1 MKKVDYKKKL
11 KHLYGPSSKKIVIVE
26 VPPMNYFMVDGEGG
40 PAAESYQQAIEAL
53 YGLSFTVKL
62 NVKKGVGPDYTVMPL
77 EGLWWAKDITAF
89 SADRKDEWQWKMMIM
104 QPDHVTAKHVNAATK
119 QLREKKNP
127 LALDKIRFESYHEGP
142 SVQILHIGPY
152 DDEGPTIAQMHK
164 FIDENGYQL
173 HMKHHEIYLSDPR
186 RSKPEKLKTVL
197 RQPITKT

>member
-26 VPPMNYFMVDGEGG
+26 VPSMNYFMVDGEGG

-53 YGLSFTVKL
+53 YGLSFTVKFD
-62 NVKKGVGPDYTVMPL
+62 VKKGVGLDYTVMPL

-89 SADRKDEWQWKMMIM
+89 SADRKDEWLWKMMIM
-104 QPDHVTAKHVNAATK
+104 QPDYVTAKHVNAATK

-127 LALDKIRFESYHEGP
+127 LALDKIRFESYHEGL

>member
-1 MKKVDYKKKL
+1 MKKVDYKKEL
-11 KHLYGPSSKKIVIVE
+11 KHLYGSSSKKVVIVE
-26 VPPMNYFMVDGEGG
+26 VPSMNYFMVDGEGG

-53 YGLSFTVKL
+53 YGLSFTVKFD
-62 NVKKGVGPDYTVMPL
+62 VKKGVGLDYTVMPL

-104 QPDHVTAKHVNAATK
+104 QPDYVTAKHVNAATK

-197 RQPITKT
+197 RQLITKA

>member
-1 MKKVDYKKKL
+1 MKKIDYKKKL
-11 KHLYGPSSKKIVIVE
+11 KHLYGPSSKKVVIVE

-53 YGLSFTVKL
+53 YGLSFTVKFD
-62 NVKKGVGPDYTVMPL
+62 VKKGVGLDYTVMPL

-89 SADRKDEWQWKMMIM
+89 SADRKDEWLWKMMIM
-104 QPDHVTAKHVNAATK
+104 QPDYVTAKHVNAATK

-127 LALDKIRFESYHEGP
+127 LALDKIRFESYHEGL

>member
-53 YGLSFTVKL
+53 YGLSFTVKFD
-62 NVKKGVGPDYTVMPL
+62 VKKGVGLDYTVMPL

>member
-11 KHLYGPSSKKIVIVE
+11 KHLYGPSSKKVVIVE
-26 VPPMNYFMVDGEGG
+26 VPPMNYLMVDGEGG

-53 YGLSFTVKL
+53 YGLSFTVKFD
-62 NVKKGVGPDYTVMPL
+62 VKKGVGPDYTVMPL

-104 QPDHVTAKHVNAATK
+104 QPDYVTAKHVNAATK

-127 LALDKIRFESYHEGP
+127 LALDKIRFESYHEGL

>member
-1 MKKVDYKKKL
+1 MKKIDYKKKL
-11 KHLYGPSSKKIVIVE
+11 KHLYGPSSKKVVIVE

-53 YGLSFTVKL
+53 YGLSFTVKFD
-62 NVKKGVGPDYTVMPL
+62 VKKGVGPDYTVMPL

-89 SADRKDEWQWKMMIM
+89 SADRKDEWLWKMMIM
-104 QPDHVTAKHVNAATK
+104 QPDYVTAKHVNAATK

>member
-1 MKKVDYKKKL
+1 MKKVDYKKEL
-11 KHLYGPSSKKIVIVE
+11 KHLYGSSSKKVVIVE
-26 VPPMNYFMVDGEGG
+26 VPSMNYFMVDGEGG

-53 YGLSFTVKL
+53 YGLSFTVKFD
-62 NVKKGVGPDYTVMPL
+62 VKKGVGLDYTVMPL

-89 SADRKDEWQWKMMIM
+89 SADRKDEWLWKMMIM
-104 QPDHVTAKHVNAATK
+104 QPDYVTAKHVNAATK

-197 RQPITKT
+197 RQPITKA

>member
-11 KHLYGPSSKKIVIVE
+11 KHLYGPSSKKVVIVE

-53 YGLSFTVKL
+53 YGLSFTVKFD
-62 NVKKGVGPDYTVMPL
+62 VKQGAGPNYTVMPL

-89 SADRKDEWQWKMMIM
+89 SADRKDEWLWKMKIM
-104 QPDHVTAKHVNAATK
+104 QPDYVTAKHVNAATK

>member
-1 MKKVDYKKKL
+1 MKKIDYKKKL

-26 VPPMNYFMVDGEGG
+26 VPPMNYLMVDGEGG
-40 PAAESYQQAIEAL
+40 PAVESYQQAIEAL
-53 YGLSFTVKL
+53 YGLSFTVKFD
-62 NVKKGVGPDYTVMPL
+62 VKKGVGPDYTVMPL
-77 EGLWWAKDITAF
+77 EGLWWAKDMTAF
-89 SADRKDEWQWKMMIM
+89 SSDRKDEWQWKMMIM

-127 LALDKIRFESYHEGP
+127 LALDKIRFESYHEGL

-197 RQPITKT
+197 RQPITKA

>member
-1 MKKVDYKKKL
+1 MKKVDYKKEL
-11 KHLYGPSSKKIVIVE
+11 KHLYGSSSKKVVIVE
-26 VPPMNYFMVDGEGG
+26 VPSMNYFMVDGEGG

-53 YGLSFTVKL
+53 YGLSFTVKFD
-62 NVKKGVGPDYTVMPL
+62 VKKGVGLDYTVMPL

>member
-1 MKKVDYKKKL
+1 MKKIDYKKKL

-26 VPPMNYFMVDGEGG
+26 VPSMNYFMVDGEGG

-53 YGLSFTVKL
+53 YGLSFTVKFD
-62 NVKKGVGPDYTVMPL
+62 VKKGVGLDYTVMPL

-89 SADRKDEWQWKMMIM
+89 SADRKDEWLWKMMIM
-104 QPDHVTAKHVNAATK
+104 QPDYVTAKHVNAATK

-197 RQPITKT
+197 RQPITKA

>member
-1 MKKVDYKKKL
+1 
-11 KHLYGPSSKKIVIVE
+11 
-26 VPPMNYFMVDGEGG
+26 MNYLMVDGEGG
-40 PAAESYQQAIEAL
+40 PAVESYQQAIEAL
-53 YGLSFTVKL
+53 YGLSFTVKFD
-62 NVKKGVGPDYTVMPL
+62 VKKGVGPDYTVMPL
-77 EGLWWAKDITAF
+77 EGLWWAKDMTAF
-89 SADRKDEWQWKMMIM
+89 SSDRKDEWQWKMMIM

-142 SVQILHIGPY
+142 SAQILHIGPY
-152 DDEGPTIAQMHK
+152 DDEGPTVAQMHK

-197 RQPITKT
+197 RQPVTKA

>member
-1 MKKVDYKKKL
+1 MKKVDYKKEL
-11 KHLYGPSSKKIVIVE
+11 KHLYGSSSKKVVIVE
-26 VPPMNYFMVDGEGG
+26 VPSMNYFMVEGEGG

-197 RQPITKT
+197 RQPITKI

>member
-11 KHLYGPSSKKIVIVE
+11 KDLYGPSSKKIVIVE

-53 YGLSFTVKL
+53 YGLSFTVKFD
-62 NVKKGVGPDYTVMPL
+62 VKKGVGLDYTVMPL

-89 SADRKDEWQWKMMIM
+89 SADRKDEWLWKMMIM
-104 QPDHVTAKHVNAATK
+104 QPDYVTAKHVNAATK

-127 LALDKIRFESYHEGP
+127 LALDKIRFESYHEGL

-197 RQPITKT
+197 RQPITKA

>member
-11 KHLYGPSSKKIVIVE
+11 KDLYGPSSKKIVIVE

-53 YGLSFTVKL
+53 YGLSFTVKFD
-62 NVKKGVGPDYTVMPL
+62 VKKGVGLDYTVMPL

-89 SADRKDEWQWKMMIM
+89 SADRKDEWLWKMMIM
-104 QPDHVTAKHVNAATK
+104 QPDYVTAKHVNAATK

-127 LALDKIRFESYHEGP
+127 LALDKIRFESYHEGL

>member
-53 YGLSFTVKL
+53 YGLSFTVKFD
-62 NVKKGVGPDYTVMPL
+62 VKKGVGPDYTVMPL

-89 SADRKDEWQWKMMIM
+89 SADRKDEWLWKMMIM
-104 QPDHVTAKHVNAATK
+104 QPDYVTAKHVNAATK

-127 LALDKIRFESYHEGP
+127 LALDKIRFDSYHEGF

>member
-1 MKKVDYKKKL
+1 MKKVDYKKEL
-11 KHLYGPSSKKIVIVE
+11 KHLYGSSSKKVVIVE
-26 VPPMNYFMVDGEGG
+26 VPSMNYFMVDGEGG

-62 NVKKGVGPDYTVMPL
+62 NVKKGIGPDYTVMPL

>member
-1 MKKVDYKKKL
+1 MKKIDYKKKL

-62 NVKKGVGPDYTVMPL
+62 DVKKGVGPDYTIMPL

-127 LALDKIRFESYHEGP
+127 LALDKIRFESYHEGL

>member
-1 MKKVDYKKKL
+1 MKKIDYKKKL

-53 YGLSFTVKL
+53 YGLSFTVKFD
-62 NVKKGVGPDYTVMPL
+62 VKKGVGPDYTVMPL

-89 SADRKDEWQWKMMIM
+89 SADRKDEWLWKMMIM
-104 QPDHVTAKHVNAATK
+104 QPDYVTAKHVNAATK

-127 LALDKIRFESYHEGP
+127 LALDKIRFDSYHEGF

>member
-1 MKKVDYKKKL
+1 MKKIDYKKKL

-53 YGLSFTVKL
+53 YGLSFTVKFD
-62 NVKKGVGPDYTVMPL
+62 VKKGVGLDYTVMPL

-89 SADRKDEWQWKMMIM
+89 SADRKDEWLWKMMIM

-127 LALDKIRFESYHEGP
+127 LALDKIRFESYHEGL

>member
-1 MKKVDYKKKL
+1 
-11 KHLYGPSSKKIVIVE
+11 VIVE
-26 VPPMNYFMVDGEGG
+26 VPPMNYLMVDGEGG

-53 YGLSFTVKL
+53 YGLSFTVKFD
-62 NVKKGVGPDYTVMPL
+62 VKKKGIGPDYTVMPL
-77 EGLWWAKDITAF
+77 EGLWWAKDMTAF
-89 SADRKDEWQWKMMIM
+89 SSDRKDEWQWKMMIM

-127 LALDKIRFESYHEGP
+127 PALDKIRFESYHEGP

-164 FIDENGYQL
+164 FIDKNGYQL

-197 RQPITKT
+197 RQPVTKA

>member
-1 MKKVDYKKKL
+1 MKKIDYKKKL
-11 KHLYGPSSKKIVIVE
+11 KHLYGPSSKKVVIVE

-53 YGLSFTVKL
+53 YGLSFTVKFD
-62 NVKKGVGPDYTVMPL
+62 VKKGVGLDYTVMPL

-89 SADRKDEWQWKMMIM
+89 SADRKDEWLWKMMIM
-104 QPDHVTAKHVNAATK
+104 QPDYVTTKHVNAATK

-197 RQPITKT
+197 RQPITKI

>member
-1 MKKVDYKKKL
+1 MGIIDYKKKL
-11 KHLYGPSSKKIVIVE
+11 KHLYNPSSKKIVIVE
-26 VPPMNYFMVDGEGG
+26 VPPMNYLMVDGEGG
-40 PAAESYQQAIEAL
+40 PAVESYQQAIEAL
-53 YGLSFTVKL
+53 YGLSFTVKFD
-62 NVKKGVGPDYTVMPL
+62 VKKGVGLDYTVMPL

-89 SADRKDEWQWKMMIM
+89 SADRKDEWLWKMMIM
-104 QPDHVTAKHVNAATK
+104 QPDYVTAKHVNAATK

>member
-1 MKKVDYKKKL
+1 MKKIDYKKKL

-53 YGLSFTVKL
+53 YGLSFTVKFD
-62 NVKKGVGPDYTVMPL
+62 VKKGVGLDYTVMPL

-89 SADRKDEWQWKMMIM
+89 SADRKDEWLWKMMIM
-104 QPDHVTAKHVNAATK
+104 QPDYVTAKHVNAATK

-127 LALDKIRFESYHEGP
+127 LALDKIRFDSYHEGF

>member
-1 MKKVDYKKKL
+1 MKKVDYKKEL
-11 KHLYGPSSKKIVIVE
+11 KHLYGSSSKKVVIVE
-26 VPPMNYFMVDGEGG
+26 VPSMNYFMVDGEGG

-53 YGLSFTVKL
+53 YGLSFTVKFD
-62 NVKKGVGPDYTVMPL
+62 VKKGVGPDYTVMPL
-77 EGLWWAKDITAF
+77 EGLWWAKDMTAF
-89 SADRKDEWQWKMMIM
+89 SSDRKDEWQWKMMIM

-127 LALDKIRFESYHEGP
+127 LALDKIRFESYHEGL

-197 RQPITKT
+197 RQPITKI

>member
-53 YGLSFTVKL
+53 YGLSFTVKFD
-62 NVKKGVGPDYTVMPL
+62 VKKGVGPDYTVMPL

-89 SADRKDEWQWKMMIM
+89 SADRKDEWLWKMMIM
-104 QPDHVTAKHVNAATK
+104 QPDYVTAKHVNAATK

-127 LALDKIRFESYHEGP
+127 LALDKIRFESYHEGL

>member
-1 MKKVDYKKKL
+1 MKKIDYKKKL

-53 YGLSFTVKL
+53 YGLSFTVKFD
-62 NVKKGVGPDYTVMPL
+62 VKKGVGLDYTVMPL

-89 SADRKDEWQWKMMIM
+89 SADRKDEWLWKMMIM
-104 QPDHVTAKHVNAATK
+104 QPDYVTAKHVNAATK

-127 LALDKIRFESYHEGP
+127 LALDKIRFESYHEGL

>member
-11 KHLYGPSSKKIVIVE
+11 KHLYGPSSKKVVIVE
-26 VPPMNYFMVDGEGG
+26 VPSMNYFMVDGEDG

-53 YGLSFTVKL
+53 YGLSFTVKFD
-62 NVKKGVGPDYTVMPL
+62 VKKGVGLDYTVMPL

-89 SADRKDEWQWKMMIM
+89 SADRKDEWLWKMMIM
-104 QPDHVTAKHVNAATK
+104 QPDYVTAKHVNAATK

>member
-1 MKKVDYKKKL
+1 MKKVDYKKEL
-11 KHLYGPSSKKIVIVE
+11 KHLYGSSSKKVVIVE
-26 VPPMNYFMVDGEGG
+26 VPSMNYFMVDGEGG

-127 LALDKIRFESYHEGP
+127 LALDKIRFESYHEGL

-197 RQPITKT
+197 RQPITKI

>member
-40 PAAESYQQAIEAL
+40 PAAESYQQAIEAQ
-53 YGLSFTVKL
+53 YGLSFTVKFD
-62 NVKKGVGPDYTVMPL
+62 VKKGVGLDYTVMPL

-89 SADRKDEWQWKMMIM
+89 SADRKDEWLWKMMIM
-104 QPDHVTAKHVNAATK
+104 QPDYVTAKHVNAATK

-127 LALDKIRFESYHEGP
+127 LALDKIRFESYHEGL

>member
-11 KHLYGPSSKKIVIVE
+11 KHLYGPSSKKVVIVE

-53 YGLSFTVKL
+53 YGLSFTVKFD
-62 NVKKGVGPDYTVMPL
+62 VKKGVGLDYTVMPL

-127 LALDKIRFESYHEGP
+127 LALDKIRFESYHEGL

>member
-1 MKKVDYKKKL
+1 MKKIDYKKKL

-53 YGLSFTVKL
+53 YGLSFTVKFD
-62 NVKKGVGPDYTVMPL
+62 VKKGVGLDYTVMPL

-89 SADRKDEWQWKMMIM
+89 SADRKDEWLWKMMIM
-104 QPDHVTAKHVNAATK
+104 QPDYVTAKHVNAATK

-127 LALDKIRFESYHEGP
+127 LALDKIRFESYHEGL

-197 RQPITKT
+197 RQPVTKA

>member
-1 MKKVDYKKKL
+1 MKKVDYKKDL
-11 KHLYGPSSKKIVIVE
+11 KHLYGSSSKKVVIVE
-26 VPPMNYFMVDGEGG
+26 VPSMNYFMVDGEGG

-197 RQPITKT
+197 RQPITKI

>member
-1 MKKVDYKKKL
+1 MKKVDYKKEL
-11 KHLYGPSSKKIVIVE
+11 KHLYGSSSKKVVIVE
-26 VPPMNYFMVDGEGG
+26 VPSMNSFMVNGEGG

-62 NVKKGVGPDYTVMPL
+62 DVKKGVGPDYTVMPL

>member
-11 KHLYGPSSKKIVIVE
+11 KHLYGPSSKKVVIVE
-26 VPPMNYFMVDGEGG
+26 VPPMNYLMVDGEGG

-53 YGLSFTVKL
+53 YGLSFTVKFD
-62 NVKKGVGPDYTVMPL
+62 VKKDVGPDYTVMPL
-77 EGLWWAKDITAF
+77 EGLWWAKDMTAF
-89 SADRKDEWQWKMMIM
+89 SSDRKDEWQWKMMTM

-127 LALDKIRFESYHEGP
+127 PALDKIRFESYHEGP

-164 FIDENGYQL
+164 FIDKNGYQL

-197 RQPITKT
+197 RQPVTKA

>member
-1 MKKVDYKKKL
+1 MKKVDYKKEL
-11 KHLYGPSSKKIVIVE
+11 KHLYGSSSKKVVIVE
-26 VPPMNYFMVDGEGG
+26 VPSMNYFMVDGEGG

-53 YGLSFTVKL
+53 YGLSFTVKFD
-62 NVKKGVGPDYTVMPL
+62 VKKGVGLDYTVMPL

-89 SADRKDEWQWKMMIM
+89 SADRKDEWLWKMMIM
-104 QPDHVTAKHVNAATK
+104 QPDYVTAKHVNAATK

-127 LALDKIRFESYHEGP
+127 LALDKIRFESYHEGL

-197 RQPITKT
+197 RQPITKA

>member
-11 KHLYGPSSKKIVIVE
+11 KDLYGPSSKKIVIVE

-53 YGLSFTVKL
+53 YGLSFTVKFD
-62 NVKKGVGPDYTVMPL
+62 VKKGVGLDYTVMPL

-127 LALDKIRFESYHEGP
+127 LALDKIRFDSYHEGF